1 MTAKINL
8 KSLVVGIALG
18 AIVMF
23 FAQISVWQFM
33 FFSNDIDNARRDLLL
48 TQQADLWNQGK
59 SREANDI
66 VVSILLAGYEN
77 YKRLVLTW
85 KGSDQEAMQN
95 TVEAIDA
102 YIAKWPSS
110 KCVSEPEE
118 KRLTCELGKKEAR
131 LNKSLNDLEKK
142 FDKQ

>member
-118 KRLTCELGKKEAR
+118 KRLACELDKKEAR
-131 LNKSLNDLEKK
+131 LNKLLNYLEKK